1 MEGVRELGAGESHRA
16 ADALLELRGRWETR
30 EAMAARVD
38 AMRASDGYRLV
49 ASFAAGDEQAA
60 AAAGFRV
67 MEMLAWGRI
76 IYVDD
81 LVTRAGLRGHGH
93 ADAVMAY
100 VEAEAR
106 HLQCESLQ
114 LDSGLQVERADAHR
128 FYFRHRMRI
137 TSFHFARE
145 LT

>member
-1 MEGVRELGAGESHRA
+1 MEGVRELEAGESHLA
-16 ADALLELRGRWETR
+16 ADALLELRPRWETR
-30 EAMAARVD
+30 ERIAGRID
-38 AMRASDGYRLV
+38 EMRPAYRLV
-49 ASFAAGDEQAA
+49 ASFAGGDEQAA

-81 LVTRAGLRGHGH
+81 LVTRAGQRGHGH
-93 ADAVMAY
+93 AGAVMAH

-106 HLQCESLQ
+106 RLDCESVQ
-114 LDSGLQVERADAHR
+114 LDSGLQAERADAHR
-128 FYFRHRMRI
+128 FYFRHGMRI
-137 TSFHFARE
+137 NAFHFARE

>member
-1 MEGVRELGAGESHRA
+1 MVTGVRELGAGESHLA
-16 ADALLELRGRWETR
+16 ADALLELRPRWETR
-30 EAMAARVD
+30 ERLAARVD
-38 AMRASDGYRLV
+38 EMRPDYRLV
-49 ASFAAGDEQAA
+49 ASFPPGDEQAA

-81 LVTRAGLRGHGH
+81 LVTRAALRGQGH

-106 HLQCESLQ
+106 RLGCESVQ
-114 LDSGLQVERADAHR
+114 LDSGLQAERADAHR
-128 FYFRHRMRI
+128 FYFRHGMRI

-145 LT
+145 LL